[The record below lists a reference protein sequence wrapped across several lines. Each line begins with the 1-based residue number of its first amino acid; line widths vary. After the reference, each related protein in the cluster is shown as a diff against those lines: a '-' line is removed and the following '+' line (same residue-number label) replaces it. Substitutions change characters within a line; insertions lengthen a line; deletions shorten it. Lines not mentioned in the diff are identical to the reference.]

1 MPTQVESLKQPSLSG
16 HGAHDESSPSRHLV
30 IRDAIG
36 DTPSGRNN
44 HQPHPTPTHRTIG
57 SSMDCAGAGVR
68 HRARVT
74 WARPRARLAFDKP
87 VAGPFALASPP
98 GHPATCTLHWVC
110 TGCLFFLHVGG
121 PISLPTRFGPS
132 NSSSKPVG
140 RHRDQL
146 GRRVLTICYVAHGVL
161 EEGGNPRGGSCKCQ
175 PRTSHAKYS
184 LSLGKKAQVDS
195 TQTPAFSAK

>member
-44 HQPHPTPTHRTIG
+44 HRPHPTPNAPHN
-57 SSMDCAGAGVR
+57 
-68 HRARVT
+68 RVIDGLRRDRGQTLGEAT
-74 WARPRARLAFDKP
+74 WARPRARFAFDKP
-87 VAGPFALASPP
+87 VAGLFALASPP
-98 GHPATCTLHWVC
+98 GHPATRTLHWVC
-110 TGCLFFLHVGG
+110 TWCLFLLHVGG

-132 NSSSKPVG
+132 NCSSKPVG